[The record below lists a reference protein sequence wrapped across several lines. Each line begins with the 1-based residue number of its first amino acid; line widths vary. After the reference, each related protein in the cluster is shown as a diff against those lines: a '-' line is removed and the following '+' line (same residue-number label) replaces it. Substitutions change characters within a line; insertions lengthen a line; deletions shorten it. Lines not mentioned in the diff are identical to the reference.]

1 LSIATTKRTQQ
12 MTRHRL
18 LPSGP
23 FIALALI
30 VAGPT
35 WAQEAGQLGRTPAI
49 TATPEYP
56 DAAIRDRLEGETTV
70 CFGVDSRGRVIRPN
84 VRSSTNQIF
93 DRPAIKA
100 IRASKFEPLLAVRG
114 HSPSALCRIYLFDL
128 DALEVA
134 EQSTEREAPFAVTS
148 ASFTASERLLAPPA
162 GLATSGV
169 DVVSASA
176 EANVVV
182 PDVNTVPL
190 YEEGGE
196 TVCRDMTRPGSRIS
210 ETVCYTRAEE
220 LASQAASNRT
230 VADLAREQQ
239 WREQAIHEAAMR
251 NRVPGV
257 VGMSR

>member
-1 LSIATTKRTQQ
+1 

-18 LPSGP
+18 LPGGP
-23 FIALALI
+23 FIAFALV

-35 WAQEAGQLGRTPAI
+35 WAQETGQLGRTPAI
-49 TATPEYP
+49 TAVPEYP
-56 DAAIRDRLEGETTV
+56 DDAIRDRLEGETTV
-70 CFGVDSRGRVIRPN
+70 CFGVDSRGRVIRPD
-84 VRSSTNQIF
+84 VRSSTNEIF

-114 HSPSALCRIYLFDL
+114 QSPSALCRIYLFDL
-128 DALEVA
+128 DALEVV
-134 EQSTEREAPFAVTS
+134 EESNEREVPFAVTS
-148 ASFTASERLLAPPA
+148 ASFTASSRSLAPPPA
-162 GLATSGV
+162 GLATGGV

-176 EANVVV
+176 EANVVL
-182 PDVNTVPL
+182 PDVKTVPL

-210 ETVCYTRAEE
+210 ETVCLTRAEE

-239 WREQAIHEAAMR
+239 WREQAIIEAAMK
-251 NRVPGV
+251 NRLPGV
-257 VGMSR
+257 VGGSR